1 MGVTPEMI
9 RWYDSNIC
17 EFIKK
22 IDKALEMKN
31 LETLTD
37 GSRIVHQ
44 RIYTPAVVANRSI
57 IQTFYNV
64 DRSDGGY
71 TSLASSQGN
80 QELEKKYAKLIG
92 SDVVA

>member
-37 GSRIVHQ
+37 GSRIVH
-44 RIYTPAVVANRSI
+44 
-57 IQTFYNV
+57 
-64 DRSDGGY
+64 
-71 TSLASSQGN
+71 
-80 QELEKKYAKLIG
+80 
-92 SDVVA
+92 